1 MLFVDWEGGDCMDK
15 WEYQVVD
22 LHHAES
28 DKNKELLDKLGLD
41 GWELVAVVQ
50 VTTGVLHTVGYL
62 KRKTK

>member
-1 MLFVDWEGGDCMDK
+1 MDK